1 MQDKTTNLYLGS
13 FKVRG
18 VLSQFLSL
26 GEEDISS
33 GRTLVTMSAG
43 NYGKAFA
50 YIAKKN
56 RIPGVVFMPE
66 TAPIDRKVLI
76 EVSFFSS

>member
-1 MQDKTTNLYLGS
+1 M
-13 FKVRG
+13 
-18 VLSQFLSL
+18 
-26 GEEDISS
+26 
-33 GRTLVTMSAG
+33 VTMSAG

-66 TAPIDRKVLI
+66 TAPVDRKVLI
-76 EVSFFSS
+76 EVRFLSS